1 MFGLTL
7 SKFLI
12 KSIIAFAITLVLI
25 ILGLNDKS
33 NAEVKNFDLSEF
45 WENFGSGESVDL
57 PVYEFPDTLQEY
69 RETVE
74 NNTQNEI
81 DLSYDKN
88 VKNPDS
94 KLFTLTGTSSHYA
107 DKFHGR
113 LTANGETF
121 NMYDYTCAN
130 KELPF
135 GTILK
140 ITNLDNGETTL
151 VKVND
156 RGPYVNDRII
166 DLSYAAAKKIGNLGL
181 PKIKAES
188 FTSNYNVDKNT
199 HFYGFSEDAD
209 LITVNQEDVE
219 IISETVDWSEAIKLY
234 RALKKKSNINST
246 YIFTI
251 ADKKYYKKT
260 NYKIGIIKPEQLFAA
275 NL

>member
-1 MFGLTL
+1 MFGLKF

-12 KSIIAFAITLVLI
+12 KSIVAFAITLVLI

-33 NAEVKNFDLSEF
+33 NADVKNFDLVDF
-45 WENFGSGESVDL
+45 WDNINSDESIKL
-57 PVYEFPDTLQEY
+57 PVYEFPDTLKKYKES
-69 RETVE
+69 VE
-74 NNTQNEI
+74 KSSQNEI
-81 DLSYDKN
+81 DLSYESNLDN
-88 VKNPDS
+88 LES

-121 NMYDYTCAN
+121 NMNDFTCAN

-140 ITNLDNGETTL
+140 ITNLDNNKTTL

-166 DLSYAAAKKIGNLGL
+166 DLSYAAAKHIGNLGL
-181 PKIKAES
+181 PKIKAEG
-188 FTSNYNVDKNT
+188 FATNHGVDKNT
-199 HFYGFSEDAD
+199 NYFGFSEDSD
-209 LITVNQEDVE
+209 LITINQQDAE
-219 IISETVDWSEAIKLY
+219 IISETTNWSEAIKLY
-234 RALKKKSNINST
+234 RALKSKSNINST
-246 YIFTI
+246 YIFTE
-251 ADKKYYKKT
+251 AHKKYYKKT
-260 NYKIGIIKPEQLFAA
+260 NYKIGIIKPEQLFAS